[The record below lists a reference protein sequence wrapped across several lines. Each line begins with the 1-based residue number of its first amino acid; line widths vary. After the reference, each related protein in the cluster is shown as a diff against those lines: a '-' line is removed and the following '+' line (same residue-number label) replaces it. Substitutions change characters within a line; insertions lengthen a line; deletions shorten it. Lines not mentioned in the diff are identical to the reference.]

1 LLAFQEHH
9 MVVIR
14 CFSILFG
21 CYGIVVTGKHTVNHM
36 TVENPSRLKD
46 LNFYCTYIKPE
57 LSFDWENLDVKQR
70 KINYN

>member
-1 LLAFQEHH
+1 

-21 CYGIVVTGKHTVNHM
+21 FYGAVVTGKPTVNHM

-46 LNFYCTYIKPE
+46 LNFYWSYISPE
-57 LSFDWENLDVKQR
+57 LSFDRENLDVKER
-70 KINYN
+70 KIINGN